1 MKIAMIVS
9 ALVASLGLAASAQAA
24 DGKQVYDNVCH
35 KCHRTGVD
43 DAPRTGNK
51 DAWAPRIAKGLPA
64 LYKSAIEGKDG
75 MPARADKPELTDE
88 ELKAG
93 VDYLISLVK

>member
-1 MKIAMIVS
+1 MKKSIAAA
-9 ALVASLGLAASAQAA
+9 ALFAALLLAASAQAA

-51 DAWAPRIAKGLPA
+51 EAWAPRIAKGTA
-64 LYKSAIEGKDG
+64 TLYKSAIEGKDG